1 MECPRCHSPM
11 TQGEIALEVS
21 LSDLVVGVGGFS
33 ELSFHEPEQE
43 GVTIMSLSDSKPAFT
58 CKACNVFLIIDDL
71 EFTESEC
78 VVCRATMPAGVT
90 SCPKCGW
97 TYKAGSD

>member
-1 MECPRCHSPM
+1 MECPSCHSPM

-21 LSDLVVGVGGFS
+21 LADLVVGVGGFS
-33 ELSFHEPEQE
+33 ELRFHEPEQE
-43 GVTIMSLSDSKPAFT
+43 AVTIMSLSDSRPALT
-58 CKACNVFLIIDDL
+58 CKTCNLFLIIDDL

-78 VVCRATMPAGVT
+78 AVCRTTMPAGVT

-97 TYKAGSD
+97 TYKDKG